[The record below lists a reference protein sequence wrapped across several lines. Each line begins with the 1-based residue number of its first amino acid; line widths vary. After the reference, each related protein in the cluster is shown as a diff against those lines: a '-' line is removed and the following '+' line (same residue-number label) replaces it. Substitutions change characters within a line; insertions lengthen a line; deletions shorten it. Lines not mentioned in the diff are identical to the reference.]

1 MPTDGFRPVDE
12 DRASLGSPTPT
23 GVANQIVSRSTA
35 GLGLYPGDDVIQQ
48 WVTARRNGQTLAS
61 MAAEYVI
68 TAARVSSA
76 TRLHGPFSTPGPR
89 LPPGIVGVKGI
100 AHLVGLS
107 EPSLLRWVSGGRV
120 PDPDFTTATGRKV
133 WQTATITSWLEE
145 ADFDRCY
152 CGARCVSLSR
162 HQALAHRRPAE
173 GTRPHG

>member
-12 DRASLGSPTPT
+12 DRASPGSPTPT
-23 GVANQIVSRSTA
+23 GVAHQIVSRSTA
-35 GLGLYPGDDVIQQ
+35 GLGPYPGDDVIQQ

-61 MAAEYVI
+61 MAAEYGA

-152 CGARCVSLSR
+152 CGARCVSQPQS
-162 HQALAHRRPAE
+162 APSPRPPSA
-173 GTRPHG
+173 R

>member
-1 MPTDGFRPVDE
+1 MGDTGPHQVLEWLARRRDGESVALIAWRDGVSQGRVRRVTDPFGPFPRAHVQLGRTHFNRDSWTLVPTDGFRPVDE
-12 DRASLGSPTPT
+12 DRASPGSPTPT

-89 LPPGIVGVKGI
+89 LPPRIV
-100 AHLVGLS
+100 A
-107 EPSLLRWVSGGRV
+107 
-120 PDPDFTTATGRKV
+120 
-133 WQTATITSWLEE
+133 
-145 ADFDRCY
+145 
-152 CGARCVSLSR
+152 
-162 HQALAHRRPAE
+162 
-173 GTRPHG
+173 